1 MLQNVYQEQN
11 VSCFSGLCSGGTAAI
26 GQKRC
31 QAVFADIFLRPGAAK
46 HNSCSQAW
54 IWNMNQNLHKKNG
67 GLHQLPFYRWWF
79 LSSTLKCWEPS
90 NWRLVRLPMAWL
102 LGLLPWLLWTDGW
115 WCLGRGWDPFLRPI
129 ERFRQAP
136 RSLGRIGIST
146 KNEGW
151 IFTLFFLQTRSD
163 KDGVFPFFVDKRS
176 IRVGYWKGYYK
187 IRNFHEKMGD
197 SMRRW
202 WSRCSHATNKFGTTG
217 WLFEEIRN
225 AGWGRGYE
233 LFSWFFIWFLYF
245 FHTFLFLRCK
255 AWW

>member
-163 KDGVFPFFVDKRS
+163 KDGFFHFLLTKDPFVLDIERDTTRSGTSMKRWE
-176 IRVGYWKGYYK
+176 IPWGADEVGAPMRPTNLAQLDGYLRK
-187 IRNFHEKMGD
+187 LGMLAEAGDTNFFHD
-197 SMRRW
+197 FLYDFF
-202 WSRCSHATNKFGTTG
+202 T
-217 WLFEEIRN
+217 
-225 AGWGRGYE
+225 
-233 LFSWFFIWFLYF
+233 FFIPFCF
-245 FHTFLFLRCK
+245 
-255 AWW
+255 

>member
-31 QAVFADIFLRPGAAK
+31 QTVFADIFLRPGAAN

-54 IWNMNQNLHKKNG
+54 IWNIKTCTKKWWFTSVT
-67 GLHQLPFYRWWF
+67 FYLWWF
-79 LSSTLKCWEPS
+79 LSSTWSE
-90 NWRLVRLPMAWL
+90 V
-102 LGLLPWLLWTDGW
+102 TDGMAF
-115 WCLGRGWDPFLRPI
+115 GSIAVVAVNRRMTMMFGKRVGPFPTTHLSTSPKV
-129 ERFRQAP
+129 
-136 RSLGRIGIST
+136 IGPNWYFYQ
-146 KNEGW
+146 KVRDG
-151 IFTLFFLQTRSD
+151 FLLFFPTDKMIRMDFSD
-163 KDGVFPFFVDKRS
+163 FFWQKIHSCWILKGILKDQEL
-176 IRVGYWKGYYK
+176 
-187 IRNFHEKMGD
+187 HEKMRD
-197 SMRRW
+197 SMLRRW
-202 WSRCSHATNKFGTTG
+202 WSRCSHATNKFGPTG

-233 LFSWFFIWFLYF
+233 LFSWFFIGFLYF

>member
-31 QAVFADIFLRPGAAK
+31 QTVFADVFLRPGAAK

-54 IWNMNQNLHKKNG
+54 IWNMKTCKKNG
-67 GLHQLPFYRWWF
+67 GLHQLPFTGGDI
-79 LSSTLKCWEPS
+79 SSTLSLGAIIFSCLK
-90 NWRLVRLPMAWL
+90 WL
-102 LGLLPWLLWTDGW
+102 CEVTDGMAFGSIAVVAVNRRMTMMFGKRVVFPTTHLSTSPKVIGQNW
-115 WCLGRGWDPFLRPI
+115 Y
-129 ERFRQAP
+129 FR
-136 RSLGRIGIST
+136 

-151 IFTLFFLQTRSD
+151 ILTFFLRIRSD
-163 KDGVFPFFVDKRS
+163 KDGFCPCFFDKRS
-176 IRVGYWKGYYK
+176 IPVGYWKGYYK
-187 IRNFHEKMGD
+187 IRNFHEKMRD

-233 LFSWFFIWFLYF
+233 LVSWFL
-245 FHTFLFLRCK
+245 
-255 AWW
+255 